1 MRHLLSPL
9 SAEQSTLL
17 NTNPDRGFR
26 LEIAV
31 QVHQLAVCGDYA
43 AMKAKAAE
51 RIRSAKN
58 GGEQITLAQ
67 TYFYLNGYRE
77 EDLPEVA
84 FEAMDAFF
92 DALTEA
98 GLKSLLRFAYARD
111 MLDPKTDITQG
122 WMLRHMNQL
131 TAFLQKHQDRIHVFQ
146 AGFVGAWGEWH
157 SFFYPLDLPLLIDNI
172 VTNML
177 PQNMYLQVRRP
188 IFKDMIPN
196 EHPRFR
202 EIGHH
207 NDACFG
213 KSLLGKNQGTGD
225 IDADTPQWLQIK
237 NEAAFTPQDGELYWS
252 FWNRDTGKYTDG
264 YDMIEQLSEHRFTSL
279 SVLHGYAD
287 TDCAPDCT
295 MERWKRQ
302 PLTEEWLQKHH
313 VLYQP
318 SWFYNADGS
327 PVQRNVFE
335 FVRDYLGYRIELQS
349 LELHRWD
356 KSLAVDLSLV
366 NYGFSAAFHMESG
379 FALMD
384 ENDTVVSEVA
394 AGDPK
399 LWYNRPIDYDTA
411 VSLQHRFTASL
422 DIPNVSGK
430 YRLAFYLRNSQN
442 TYARTANDLPFVNGY
457 TMLCEV
463 ELSKGAHI

>member
-9 SAEQSTLL
+9 SAEQGTLL

-26 LEIAV
+26 LEIATK
-31 QVHQLAVCGDYA
+31 VHELAQEETYA
-43 AMKAKAAE
+43 AMKEKAAK
-51 RIRSAKN
+51 IIDSAKS

-77 EDLPEVA
+77 EDLPEAA
-84 FEAMDAFF
+84 FEAMEAFL
-92 DALTEA
+92 DALAEK
-98 GLKSLLRFAYARD
+98 GMKSLLRFAYARD
-111 MLDPKTDITQG
+111 MLDPNTDITQG
-122 WMLRHMNQL
+122 WMLRHMLQL
-131 TAFLQKHQDRIHVFQ
+131 ADFLKKHHKHIHVFQ

-157 SFFYPLDLPLLIDNI
+157 SFFYPLDRPLLMGVI
-172 VTNML
+172 VDHML
-177 PQNMYLQVRRP
+177 PENMYLQVRQP
-188 IFKDMIPN
+188 DFKDMISSDN
-196 EHPRFR
+196 PRCGD
-202 EIGHH
+202 IGHH

-213 KSLLGKNQGTGD
+213 KSLLGKGQGTGD
-225 IDADTPQWLQIK
+225 IDADTPKWKRIR

-252 FWNRDTGKYTDG
+252 WWNRETGIYTDG

-287 TDCAPDCT
+287 VDCASDCT

-302 PLTEEWLQKHH
+302 PLTENWLQEHH

-318 SWFYNADGS
+318 SWFYSADGS
-327 PVQRNVFE
+327 LAERNVFE

-349 LELHRWD
+349 VDLHRHAE
-356 KSLAVDLSLV
+356 SLCVDLSLI
-366 NYGFSAAFHMESG
+366 NYGFSAAFNMESG
-379 FALMD
+379 FALLD
-384 ENDTVVSEVA
+384 ENDTVVSEIA

-399 LWYNRPIDYDTA
+399 AWYNRPIDYDTA
-411 VSLQHRFTASL
+411 ASLQHRITASL
-422 DIPNVSGK
+422 DIPNAGGK

-457 TMLCEV
+457 TVLCNV
-463 ELSKGAHI
+463 ELP